1 MSDTYIGGARLPA
14 ISQEF
19 LDTIDNAWPRPD
31 VRPGMD
37 RDTEM
42 YNAGARAVVEW
53 IKTHAAIKSQAD
65 PIAVQKAAVRYG
77 S

>member
-1 MSDTYIGGARLPA
+1 MSDTYLGGARLPA

-19 LDTIDNAWPRPD
+19 IDTIDNAFPRPD

-42 YNAGARAVVEW
+42 FAAGSRYVVEW
-53 IKTHAAIKSQAD
+53 IKAHAAVKSQPD
-65 PIAVQKAAVRYG
+65 PIAVQKAQVRYG
-77 S
+77 T